1 MNVLHDVDYEA
12 WEQVQSRLNSEV
24 ETDLRANREFQDKY
38 DGTVAEV
45 SNKVNDTYLKANG
58 QSDGVKGYDRMVNMI
73 VHDEKYIN
81 KIMNILEVYYWFC

>member
-1 MNVLHDVDYEA
+1 M
-12 WEQVQSRLNSEV
+12 
-24 ETDLRANREFQDKY
+24 
-38 DGTVAEV
+38 